1 MTIFEKMCLLMTVFP
16 IPLGSTKTEKSPHL
30 GQHWSERN
38 EGVHLL
44 APTGNTETFT

>member
-16 IPLGSTKTEKSPHL
+16 IRLGSRKRKNHHIL

-44 APTGNTETFT
+44 APTGNRETFT